1 MINKKE
7 KYLKNYLNYEKFKKS
22 LNKQQ
27 NMFIELYTKENLN
40 RTENVFTNIIS
51 QKEMIKCE
59 NLLPNISHRNNLNN
73 SLENNT
79 IYKIRL
85 EQAKETLIELS
96 KRKWPNVPICKNILE
111 LKGNVKIIFIL
122 II

>member
-7 KYLKNYLNYEKFKKS
+7 KFLKNYLNYEKFKKS
-22 LNKQQ
+22 LSRQQ

-40 RTENVFTNIIS
+40 RNQNVITNIIS
-51 QKEMIKCE
+51 PKEMVKCE
-59 NLLPNISHRNNLNN
+59 NLLSNISQKNNLNN
-73 SLENNT
+73 SLENNS
-79 IYKIRL
+79 IYRIRL
-85 EQAKETLIELS
+85 EQAKGTLIELS
-96 KRKWPNVPICKNILE
+96 KRKWPNIPICKNILE

>member
-22 LNKQQ
+22 LSKQQ
-27 NMFIELYTKENLN
+27 NMFIDLYTKENLN
-40 RTENVFTNIIS
+40 RSQNVFTNIIS
-51 QKEMIKCE
+51 PKEMVKCE
-59 NLLPNISHRNNLNN
+59 NLLPNISQNNLNN
-73 SLENNT
+73 SLENNS

-85 EQAKETLIELS
+85 EQSKETLIDLS
-96 KRKWPNVPICKNILE
+96 KRKWPNIPICKNILE